1 MYRWEV
7 VYLPDYEDCNRNVID
22 VGVKAMRGKVIAL
35 GDKREQGLVLSVDR
49 TYFQPDTSLVL
60 SSGVDCIRVGQT
72 IVSLPSD
79 EDSNPIGAYW
89 KEVDGRQVRIFGTG
103 GWPWWTQIVG
113 WYDEEGFSPSPGWA
127 VWERDHKKSTVE
139 LSERDKH
146 TSLGTCLSSCGDG
159 FKDVL
164 RGEYTNLPQKVYQI
178 EGLGKDAVLG
188 RAPIASKKFKQEC
201 TNGV

>member
-7 VYLPDYEDCNRNVID
+7 VYLPDYEDCNRKVID
-22 VGVKAMRGKVIAL
+22 VGAKAMPGKVIAL
-35 GDKREQGLVLSVDR
+35 GDKIEQR
-49 TYFQPDTSLVL
+49 LVL
-60 SSGVDCIRVGQT
+60 SSGVGCIKVGQT

-127 VWERDHKKSTVE
+127 VWERDHKKSAIE
-139 LSERDKH
+139 FSERDKH
-146 TSLGTCLSSCGDG
+146 TALGTCLSSCGDG